1 MAAKKKK
8 MKKMKQKWAAMEEE
22 MMVSSSP
29 SKAAASM
36 ERKKRDEELF
46 VVDTATTT
54 HKTSANAFAGVG
66 ALFIT
71 KKQRARMKTLR
82 VDSIL
87 RREKVEK
94 SYPKP
99 TKHRA
104 VDGNVAVMKKKEK
117 EEEEGKKTERT
128 LERADEQN
136 GVSLWEKHFP
146 RATGIARQA
155 MKILRPTVDRK
166 HAKPVQVDEAGC
178 SYNPPEDLRNE
189 VIMKAAAKEI
199 AKDYK
204 EQLNPVRPPLLG
216 QKADALRIKELYYE
230 TGFGDEDD
238 EDEDEDDEGKVNA
251 KKNKSAAN
259 TSEKLNKAA
268 RNKRA
273 RHQQLQKEIE
283 ERKQLKKQRRDLSE
297 LKSITKDIAEKEK
310 RDEMKRHRLHLT
322 RKEREETQP
331 RRLGKHK
338 YEEDLPEVLF
348 TEQVNGNLRTLHG
361 AHALLKDRLK
371 SYQRRELIEPRK
383 RQIKK
388 KSKMLMKYEPGARDR
403 IFAPPRD
410 DDLQPPVDIPF
421 APIDKY
427 PAISNLQTCWSF
439 FFTSSSSSSSR
450 SLPSSCLL
458 KQALSETLR
467 YFPLSMKV
475 VDWPAMPSLSGREQC
490 GVYWKEVDV
499 LYHQE
504 EKEEKEEEEEKK
516 RIMERVERK
525 TKPLKIPRR
534 TCMAVQKTNVRSF
547 TKNDEEEW
555 EVLTFFVKHYACD
568 GDSMKTFLSFFCR
581 IIQEQEEQRQR
592 LQQREY
598 LLSKRRLSEIHL
610 PTSKRLEY
618 FKLSE
623 REEMKVKEYG
633 EFIAYPELVE
643 HGCVKVKPSRALR
656 GILVGGLK
664 FIFSKSTRIQ
674 IKLSETFIREMKER
688 TTQLA
693 PVEDYVVEDDYVS
706 SNDIATALCWKLLS
720 LVNERKE
727 KKKKSTKKKPSYAN
741 IAINYRNY
749 GVLPR
754 NYFGNASFAHIIA
767 VDDVYASVEK
777 RAREIRRSLQKYR
790 EGDSRMIDSR
800 TRVRLALGS
809 LDNISFREHLISLHS
824 MLNSLDLSATNWMT
838 FDFYNLEFG
847 RGVKATQFDGYVTPR
862 VPNSC
867 AIFPTRAGDG
877 CTLMVE
883 MKKNKVRKAVEIV
896 RRMFT
901 LDDADNS

>member
-1 MAAKKKK
+1 MAAAAKKK

-22 MMVSSSP
+22 MMMSSSP

-46 VVDTATTT
+46 VVDTATIT
-54 HKTSANAFAGVG
+54 HKTSADASAGGV
-66 ALFIT
+66 ALFLT

-117 EEEEGKKTERT
+117 EEEGVKKTERT

-216 QKADALRIKELYYE
+216 QKADAMRIKELYYE

-283 ERKQLKKQRRDLSE
+283 ERKLLKKHRRDLSE

-388 KSKMLMKYEPGARDR
+388 KSKMLMKYEPGARGAR
-403 IFAPPRD
+403 ESEN
-410 DDLQPPVDIPF
+410 QKE
-421 APIDKY
+421 ID
-427 PAISNLQTCWSF
+427 
-439 FFTSSSSSSSR
+439 
-450 SLPSSCLL
+450 
-458 KQALSETLR
+458 ALN
-467 YFPLSMKV
+467 
-475 VDWPAMPSLSGREQC
+475 A
-490 GVYWKEVDV
+490 
-499 LYHQE
+499 
-504 EKEEKEEEEEKK
+504 
-516 RIMERVERK
+516 
-525 TKPLKIPRR
+525 
-534 TCMAVQKTNVRSF
+534 
-547 TKNDEEEW
+547 
-555 EVLTFFVKHYACD
+555 
-568 GDSMKTFLSFFCR
+568 
-581 IIQEQEEQRQR
+581 
-592 LQQREY
+592 
-598 LLSKRRLSEIHL
+598 
-610 PTSKRLEY
+610 
-618 FKLSE
+618 
-623 REEMKVKEYG
+623 
-633 EFIAYPELVE
+633 
-643 HGCVKVKPSRALR
+643 
-656 GILVGGLK
+656 
-664 FIFSKSTRIQ
+664 Q
-674 IKLSETFIREMKER
+674 I
-688 TTQLA
+688 
-693 PVEDYVVEDDYVS
+693 
-706 SNDIATALCWKLLS
+706 
-720 LVNERKE
+720 KE
-727 KKKKSTKKKPSYAN
+727 KKKTS
-741 IAINYRNY
+741 
-749 GVLPR
+749 
-754 NYFGNASFAHIIA
+754 
-767 VDDVYASVEK
+767 SV
-777 RAREIRRSLQKYR
+777 
-790 EGDSRMIDSR
+790 
-800 TRVRLALGS
+800 
-809 LDNISFREHLISLHS
+809 
-824 MLNSLDLSATNWMT
+824 
-838 FDFYNLEFG
+838 
-847 RGVKATQFDGYVTPR
+847 
-862 VPNSC
+862 
-867 AIFPTRAGDG
+867 
-877 CTLMVE
+877 
-883 MKKNKVRKAVEIV
+883 
-896 RRMFT
+896 
-901 LDDADNS
+901 

>member
-1 MAAKKKK
+1 
-8 MKKMKQKWAAMEEE
+8 
-22 MMVSSSP
+22 MMMSSSP

-46 VVDTATTT
+46 VVDTATIT
-54 HKTSANAFAGVG
+54 HKTSANASAGGG
-66 ALFIT
+66 ALFLT

-82 VDSIL
+82 MDSIL

-104 VDGNVAVMKKKEK
+104 VDGNVAGMKKKENEK
-117 EEEEGKKTERT
+117 EEGKKTERT

-136 GVSLWEKHFP
+136 GLSLWEKHFP

-388 KSKMLMKYEPGARDR
+388 KSKMLMKYEPGARGAR
-403 IFAPPRD
+403 ESEN
-410 DDLQPPVDIPF
+410 QKE
-421 APIDKY
+421 ID
-427 PAISNLQTCWSF
+427 
-439 FFTSSSSSSSR
+439 
-450 SLPSSCLL
+450 
-458 KQALSETLR
+458 ALN
-467 YFPLSMKV
+467 
-475 VDWPAMPSLSGREQC
+475 A
-490 GVYWKEVDV
+490 
-499 LYHQE
+499 
-504 EKEEKEEEEEKK
+504 
-516 RIMERVERK
+516 
-525 TKPLKIPRR
+525 
-534 TCMAVQKTNVRSF
+534 
-547 TKNDEEEW
+547 
-555 EVLTFFVKHYACD
+555 
-568 GDSMKTFLSFFCR
+568 
-581 IIQEQEEQRQR
+581 
-592 LQQREY
+592 
-598 LLSKRRLSEIHL
+598 
-610 PTSKRLEY
+610 
-618 FKLSE
+618 
-623 REEMKVKEYG
+623 
-633 EFIAYPELVE
+633 
-643 HGCVKVKPSRALR
+643 
-656 GILVGGLK
+656 
-664 FIFSKSTRIQ
+664 Q
-674 IKLSETFIREMKER
+674 I
-688 TTQLA
+688 
-693 PVEDYVVEDDYVS
+693 
-706 SNDIATALCWKLLS
+706 
-720 LVNERKE
+720 KE
-727 KKKKSTKKKPSYAN
+727 KKKMSS
-741 IAINYRNY
+741 
-749 GVLPR
+749 
-754 NYFGNASFAHIIA
+754 
-767 VDDVYASVEK
+767 SV
-777 RAREIRRSLQKYR
+777 
-790 EGDSRMIDSR
+790 
-800 TRVRLALGS
+800 
-809 LDNISFREHLISLHS
+809 
-824 MLNSLDLSATNWMT
+824 
-838 FDFYNLEFG
+838 
-847 RGVKATQFDGYVTPR
+847 
-862 VPNSC
+862 
-867 AIFPTRAGDG
+867 
-877 CTLMVE
+877 
-883 MKKNKVRKAVEIV
+883 
-896 RRMFT
+896 
-901 LDDADNS
+901 